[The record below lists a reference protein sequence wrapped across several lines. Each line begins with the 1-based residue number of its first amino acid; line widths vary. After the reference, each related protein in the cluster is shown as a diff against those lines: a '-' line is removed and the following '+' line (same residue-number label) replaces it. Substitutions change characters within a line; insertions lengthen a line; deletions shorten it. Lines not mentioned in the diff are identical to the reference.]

1 MDNSVSSKRG
11 TLEPVAVN
19 SKDAAV
25 LLGISDREFRKRAS
39 TGEMPPSFRIGRR
52 RLWSVE
58 SIQQMVRDRI
68 GGGA

>member
-1 MDNSVSSKRG
+1 MAKHSTG
-11 TLEPVAVN
+11 PPLPPVAVS

-39 TGEMPPSFRIGRR
+39 AGSMPPSFRIGRR

-58 SIQQMVRDRI
+58 SIQQMVKDKT
-68 GGGA
+68 GGGS